1 METQTVSVDKLQEY
15 PGNARKGD
23 IDKIVESLKA
33 NGQYKPIVVQ
43 KSTNYVLV
51 GNHTLKAIKKL
62 GWDFVDIIELDVD
75 EVAAKRIILADNR
88 TSDVSS
94 YDFTLLN
101 TMLTSLPDLEG
112 TGYNQIN
119 LSELNSTV
127 NAYSIELDA
136 NDMGSKGLGTP
147 IIHYDIIFDT
157 TEQQETFYKLVK
169 FLKGKYPDMDSV
181 AQRLTTWIES
191 NKYD

>member
-169 FLKGKYPDMDSV
+169 FLKGKYPDMESV